1 MNKASENVLLGLL
14 ENLSPDVGVI
24 KLTKTML
31 EKSIIDANKSVRRLA
46 SLFNVDMDSMSQGDK
61 VTIEGL
67 FLKGNTPQELS
78 GTPCKVNFY
87 RTKNRGDRRVSVTG
101 LKKQAGIG
109 DTITLSYK
117 RIDTGAFILVV
128 NVSQA
133 NFTADQTF
141 TKSFHD
147 EEMEFDHDWND
158 KSILTN

>member
-1 MNKASENVLLGLL
+1 MNKESETVLLGLL

-46 SLFNVDMDSMSQGDK
+46 SLFNVDMDAMSQGDK

-67 FLKGNTPQELS
+67 FLKGNTLQELS

-117 RIDTGAFILVV
+117 RADTGAFILVV

-133 NFTADQTF
+133 NFNADQTF

-147 EEMEFDHDWND
+147 EEMEFDHDFND

>member
-1 MNKASENVLLGLL
+1 MNKASENVLVGLL

-61 VTIEGL
+61 VTIEGV
-67 FLKGNTPQELS
+67 FFD

-87 RTKNRGDRRVSVTG
+87 RTKNRADRRVSVTG

-117 RIDTGAFILVV
+117 RADTGAFILVV

-133 NFTADQTF
+133 NFTA
-141 TKSFHD
+141 
-147 EEMEFDHDWND
+147 EAEFDHDWND

>member
-1 MNKASENVLLGLL
+1 MNKTSETVLLGLL

-46 SLFNVDMDSMSQGDK
+46 SLFNVDMDAMSQGDK
-61 VTIEGL
+61 VTIEGV
-67 FLKGNTPQELS
+67 FFD

-87 RTKNRGDRRVSVTG
+87 RTKNRADRRVSVTG
-101 LKKQAGIG
+101 LKKQADIG

-117 RIDTGAFILVV
+117 RTDTGAFILVV

-133 NFTADQTF
+133 TFQADQTF

-147 EEMEFDHDWND
+147 EEMFDHDFND
-158 KSILTN
+158 ISIMHENVS

>member
-1 MNKASENVLLGLL
+1 MNKASENVLIGLL

-61 VTIEGL
+61 VTIEGV
-67 FLKGNTPQELS
+67 FFD

-87 RTKNRGDRRVSVTG
+87 RTKNRADRRVSVTG

-133 NFTADQTF
+133 SFTA
-141 TKSFHD
+141 
-147 EEMEFDHDWND
+147 EAEFDHDFND